1 MVKLE
6 AGKKAPGFSIKD
18 QDGNLI
24 RLSDYKGKNVVLYFY
39 PKDDTSGC
47 TKEACNFR
55 DSFSIFKK
63 KGIEVIGV
71 SKDNEKSH
79 KKFME
84 KYHLPF
90 RLLADENGELC
101 EKYSV
106 WVEKSLYGRKYMGIA
121 RTTFLIDKKGNIK
134 HIFENVNPEYHDK
147 EILEMFKD

>member
-6 AGKKAPGFSIKD
+6 IGKKAPEFSIKD

-39 PKDDTSGC
+39 PKDDTPGC

-55 DSFSIFKK
+55 DSFSVFKR

-79 KKFME
+79 KKFIE
-84 KYHLPF
+84 KYNLPF
-90 RLLADENGELC
+90 RLLADEKGELC
-101 EKYSV
+101 ERYCV

-134 HIFENVNPEYHDK
+134 HIFENVNPEQHDK
-147 EILEMFKD
+147 EILNMFKD